1 MKINKNGF
9 MFANMLPLTKNVMI
23 LEILSFDLCII
34 LTLKVPRKMKCS
46 LLKLSAANNW
56 LALLTN

>member
-34 LTLKVPRKMKCS
+34 LTLKVPRKMH
-46 LLKLSAANNW
+46 LKMQSAEVVCCK
-56 LALLTN
+56 